1 MNKKIENKIKTKK
14 QLKMKED
21 LRKNVR
27 NIVYKYYSIKNFL
40 KWSEKFTILVEK
52 NFSKNLVF
60 QFFKQFFINHMQ

>member
-27 NIVYKYYSIKNFL
+27 NIVYKYYSIKNL
-40 KWSEKFTILVEK
+40 
-52 NFSKNLVF
+52 
-60 QFFKQFFINHMQ
+60 QY